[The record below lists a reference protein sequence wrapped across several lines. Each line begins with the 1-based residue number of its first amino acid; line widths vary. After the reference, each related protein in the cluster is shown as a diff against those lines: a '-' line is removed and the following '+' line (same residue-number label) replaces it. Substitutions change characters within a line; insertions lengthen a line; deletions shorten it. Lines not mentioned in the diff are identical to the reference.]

1 MKIQTN
7 VYPIISAANLKAIL
21 NDDHL
26 VIFDCRFSLSSP
38 ESGMAEYETAHI
50 PSSRYLHL
58 DRDLSD
64 PMGNPEF
71 GRHPLPDPTH
81 FASSMASKGVDDDSL
96 VVVYDDSGGAF
107 ASRLWWMMKW
117 LGHEAVSVLDGGW
130 RGWLAAKGAVQTSI
144 SPVEKST
151 FARKEN
157 TALLARATEL
167 LDQDVNLIDSRS
179 AERYSGEAEPIDPV
193 AGHIPGAVNRPWMEN
208 LDEDGKFLSPQK
220 LRARFADLD
229 LADRTIFYC
238 GSGVTA
244 CHNILAT
251 QIAGLPMPQLYAPSW
266 SGWISDETRPV
277 ERAEGARAASSTR

>member
-7 VYPIISAANLKAIL
+7 VSPVISAANLKAIL

-26 VIFDCRFSLSSP
+26 VIFDCRFSLASP
-38 ESGMAEYETAHI
+38 ASGMTEYETAHI

-58 DRDLSD
+58 DRDLSG
-64 PMGNPEF
+64 PMGNGEF
-71 GRHPLPDPTH
+71 GRHPLPDPDH

-96 VVVYDDSGGAF
+96 VVAYDDSGGAF

-130 RGWLAAKGAVQTSI
+130 RAWLTANGAVQSSI
-144 SPVEKST
+144 SPHEKST
-151 FARKEN
+151 FTRNEI
-157 TALLARATEL
+157 TPLLASATEL

-179 AERYSGEAEPIDPV
+179 AERYAGEAEPIDPV
-193 AGHIPGAVNRPWMEN
+193 AGHIPGAVNRPWMQN
-208 LDEDGKFLSPQK
+208 LNEDGKFLSPGQ
-220 LRARFADLD
+220 LRARFTDLD
-229 LADRTIFYC
+229 LSNQTIFYC

-266 SGWISDETRPV
+266 SGWINDETRPV
-277 ERAEGARAASSTR
+277 ERTESV